1 MIDENSTKFEDLL
14 MLENISGIYEGH
26 LAEDGD
32 NWSYHAEWFYDEL
45 MYYCEKYNIHVHK
58 EGNKSDENIQIIRD
72 DIRDY
77 LLSCLTVVDVEQL
90 GYEIAKDLENEVV
103 NESDIDWRCDN
114 DWLEQIDGVFTHAYD
129 YLKSFGCKIRDYNGK
144 IE

>member
-14 MLENISGIYEGH
+14 ALENVTGIYEGSI
-26 LAEDGD
+26 AEDSKNQQEHID
-32 NWSYHAEWFYDEL
+32 WFFEEL
-45 MYYCEKYNIHVHK
+45 EYYAEKYNIQYK
-58 EGNKSDENIQIIRD
+58 QEKTDKNILVFRKD
-72 DIRDY
+72 VKDY
-77 LLSCLTVVDVEQL
+77 LLNCLTVIDVEEL